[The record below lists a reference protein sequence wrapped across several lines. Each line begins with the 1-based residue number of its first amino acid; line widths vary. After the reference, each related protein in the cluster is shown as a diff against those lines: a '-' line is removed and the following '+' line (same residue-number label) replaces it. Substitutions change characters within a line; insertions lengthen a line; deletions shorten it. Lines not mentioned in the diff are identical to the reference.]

1 MMFNEKRT
9 AIINFS
15 HKFESVEYTN
25 STKVIDIK
33 FNTTE
38 EVNLFNDIITECYA
52 NIFKIYIIDKT
63 VILKPNEGV
72 NINDISVNSIP
83 IDNQIHLSIS
93 LSYKCFKVCLL

>member
-15 HKFESVEYTN
+15 HNFKSIEYIN
-25 STKVIDIK
+25 STKAIDIK
-33 FNTTE
+33 FNTIE
-38 EVNLFNDIITECYA
+38 EVNLFNDIITEYHA

-72 NINDISVNSIP
+72 DINDVCVNTIP

-93 LSYKCFKVCLL
+93 LSYKRFKVGLL